1 MVDQWY
7 CNFAVDLGR
16 SQVGRRFLRSYFHG
30 TIFAL
35 VAVAAVGDRFHSFD
49 TATGTDNP
57 GDVAVAVGVVAEVE
71 VELVDGKAGVG
82 SGTRVVVV
90 VAVAVAAEHVRG
102 KADAGFG
109 SYGAVA
115 GGLGDDDPAAE
126 TDQLRLHCSIVTAAA
141 GSLAGLRM

>member
-57 GDVAVAVGVVAEVE
+57 GDVAVAVGVVAEE
-71 VELVDGKAGVG
+71 EEELVDGKAGVG
-82 SGTRVVVV
+82 SGTRVDVV
-90 VAVAVAAEHVRG
+90 VAVAAELVRG